1 MPTLDD
7 VIFRF
12 VGQNELSGPLL
23 QIATDMGLV
32 GKSADGAAV
41 STGALGS
48 AVGGLAT
55 MAGGAVLLGGAV
67 LEAKDALDKASTAQQ
82 QNRVFTIALGQ
93 SYSQSGTIMKQWSG
107 TMNQVESDTAQS
119 AITVGSMADSY
130 AIAGIRLQS
139 TMKDTMEAT
148 TADAYM
154 TGTAVDSVTN
164 GFERMILSGKVLPKT
179 LASFGLSLADLGVT
193 SQQFAADTANERAE
207 IIDAAVAK
215 KGGVSANNAYR
226 DSYQG
231 MIQIIMNA
239 WDNFQIAVGNSLLP
253 VVIPVLQ
260 DIATA
265 AMWLAHGIQLIPG
278 PVLAVGLGLVA
289 LTGIILIAAG
299 AMTVWSVASV
309 ALAGILETDTSVMGI
324 MGGAVGMLTPDFTA
338 LTAAITGTDYS
349 ATLLGV
355 DIAGTQG
362 GIVALTAS
370 TWAAILPFVAILV
383 PIIAVGVAIYEIG
396 NQMGWWTS
404 SLDKAQTS
412 MNAMNSNLQTLTQKQ
427 TTAKQAVDDAK
438 AALDKQTAGTPAY
451 ITAQKNLAKATSDY
465 ATINGEVTKQTTA
478 NAKYQAQLTKATND
492 LNTAYL
498 KAAKAAI
505 AYDLASGNI
514 TKSQAASKLKD
525 LGTVVSGNTDSIQ
538 AMTDKAN
545 ALNKTTDEMNTKV
558 PTATGN
564 WGRFGEAIIAASLGK
579 GPMPTATPAVLPV
592 ANPVTTPPGQAN
604 AYNPT
609 PTIKTGLAALP
620 DATKLDPLHK
630 MLKDIVC
637 VIYGCSPGLI
647 PGFNALWSTISKTW
661 SNISTTFGSAQSV
674 VQPVITDFQGMY
686 TQTNTTMTNLSN
698 SATSILSTMTTSF
711 GNFATGASS
720 AIVSVAGTINSDLGN
735 ALNILDKF
743 YCKIAGCSPG
753 LIPAFKLLG
762 KTVPEEVNRVLPH
775 LNLLNGAVG
784 GIGGTK
790 FTATGGNSVIN
801 HNEQINFTA
810 KYTTAEMKQ
819 ILIEVYEGR

>member
-1 MPTLDD
+1 
-7 VIFRF
+7 
-12 VGQNELSGPLL
+12 
-23 QIATDMGLV
+23 
-32 GKSADGAAV
+32 
-41 STGALGS
+41 
-48 AVGGLAT
+48 
-55 MAGGAVLLGGAV
+55 
-67 LEAKDALDKASTAQQ
+67 
-82 QNRVFTIALGQ
+82 
-93 SYSQSGTIMKQWSG
+93 
-107 TMNQVESDTAQS
+107 
-119 AITVGSMADSY
+119 
-130 AIAGIRLQS
+130 
-139 TMKDTMEAT
+139 MKDTMEAT

-154 TGTAVDSVTN
+154 TGKSVDSVTS

-239 WDNFQIAVGNSLLP
+239 WDNFQISVGNSLLP
-253 VVIPVLQ
+253 VVIPILN

-324 MGGAVGMLTPDFTA
+324 MGGAVGMLAPDFTA
-338 LTAAITGTDYS
+338 LTASIFGADET
-349 ATLLGV
+349 ATYLGV
-355 DIAGTQG
+355 TIDTSVTPGLVGMA
-362 GIVALTAS
+362 AA
-370 TWAAILPFVAILV
+370 TWTAILPFIAILA

-427 TTAKQAVDDAK
+427 ATAKQAVDDAM
-438 AALDKQTAGTPAY
+438 AALDKQTAGTPGY
-451 ITAQKNLAKATSDY
+451 VQAQKNLAKATSDY

-492 LNTAYL
+492 LNTAYE

-505 AYDLASGNI
+505 AYDLASGTI

-525 LGTVVSGNTDSIQ
+525 LGTIVNGNTDSIQ

-579 GPMPTATPAVLPV
+579 GPLPTGAPAVAPVVPNPTA
-592 ANPVTTPPGQAN
+592 PPGQAN

-609 PTIKTGLAALP
+609 PTIKTGLAGLP
-620 DATKLDPLHK
+620 DATKLDPLQK
-630 MLKDIVC
+630 ALKDIVC
-637 VIYGCSPGLI
+637 IIYGCSPGLI
-647 PGFNALWSTISKTW
+647 PGFDALWSKVNTIW

>member
-299 AMTVWSVASV
+299 A
-309 ALAGILETDTSVMGI
+309 G
-324 MGGAVGMLTPDFTA
+324 
-338 LTAAITGTDYS
+338 TG
-349 ATLLGV
+349 
-355 DIAGTQG
+355 
-362 GIVALTAS
+362 
-370 TWAAILPFVAILV
+370 
-383 PIIAVGVAIYEIG
+383 
-396 NQMGWWTS
+396 
-404 SLDKAQTS
+404 
-412 MNAMNSNLQTLTQKQ
+412 
-427 TTAKQAVDDAK
+427 
-438 AALDKQTAGTPAY
+438 
-451 ITAQKNLAKATSDY
+451 
-465 ATINGEVTKQTTA
+465 
-478 NAKYQAQLTKATND
+478 
-492 LNTAYL
+492 
-498 KAAKAAI
+498 
-505 AYDLASGNI
+505 
-514 TKSQAASKLKD
+514 
-525 LGTVVSGNTDSIQ
+525 
-538 AMTDKAN
+538 
-545 ALNKTTDEMNTKV
+545 
-558 PTATGN
+558 
-564 WGRFGEAIIAASLGK
+564 
-579 GPMPTATPAVLPV
+579 
-592 ANPVTTPPGQAN
+592 
-604 AYNPT
+604 
-609 PTIKTGLAALP
+609 
-620 DATKLDPLHK
+620 
-630 MLKDIVC
+630 
-637 VIYGCSPGLI
+637 
-647 PGFNALWSTISKTW
+647 
-661 SNISTTFGSAQSV
+661 
-674 VQPVITDFQGMY
+674 
-686 TQTNTTMTNLSN
+686 
-698 SATSILSTMTTSF
+698 
-711 GNFATGASS
+711 
-720 AIVSVAGTINSDLGN
+720 
-735 ALNILDKF
+735 
-743 YCKIAGCSPG
+743 
-753 LIPAFKLLG
+753 
-762 KTVPEEVNRVLPH
+762 
-775 LNLLNGAVG
+775 
-784 GIGGTK
+784 
-790 FTATGGNSVIN
+790 
-801 HNEQINFTA
+801 
-810 KYTTAEMKQ
+810 
-819 ILIEVYEGR
+819 

>member
-427 TTAKQAVDDAK
+427 TTAKQAVDDAPK
-438 AALDKQTAGTPAY
+438 PP
-451 ITAQKNLAKATSDY
+451 
-465 ATINGEVTKQTTA
+465 
-478 NAKYQAQLTKATND
+478 
-492 LNTAYL
+492 
-498 KAAKAAI
+498 
-505 AYDLASGNI
+505 
-514 TKSQAASKLKD
+514 
-525 LGTVVSGNTDSIQ
+525 
-538 AMTDKAN
+538 
-545 ALNKTTDEMNTKV
+545 
-558 PTATGN
+558 PTAV
-564 WGRFGEAIIAASLGK
+564 R
-579 GPMPTATPAVLPV
+579 V
-592 ANPVTTPPGQAN
+592 
-604 AYNPT
+604 
-609 PTIKTGLAALP
+609 
-620 DATKLDPLHK
+620 
-630 MLKDIVC
+630 
-637 VIYGCSPGLI
+637 
-647 PGFNALWSTISKTW
+647 SKTE
-661 SNISTTFGSAQSV
+661 
-674 VQPVITDFQGMY
+674 
-686 TQTNTTMTNLSN
+686 
-698 SATSILSTMTTSF
+698 
-711 GNFATGASS
+711 FAPFVAS
-720 AIVSVAGTINSDLGN
+720 
-735 ALNILDKF
+735 
-743 YCKIAGCSPG
+743 P
-753 LIPAFKLLG
+753 P
-762 KTVPEEVNRVLPH
+762 R
-775 LNLLNGAVG
+775 
-784 GIGGTK
+784 
-790 FTATGGNSVIN
+790 
-801 HNEQINFTA
+801 
-810 KYTTAEMKQ
+810 
-819 ILIEVYEGR
+819 